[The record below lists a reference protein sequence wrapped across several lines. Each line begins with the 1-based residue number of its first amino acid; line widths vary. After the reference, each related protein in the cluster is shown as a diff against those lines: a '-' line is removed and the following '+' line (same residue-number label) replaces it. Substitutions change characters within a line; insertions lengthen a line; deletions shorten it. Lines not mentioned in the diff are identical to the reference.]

1 MNIPLKVSERLAEG
15 LKKFQPII
23 KNAKARD
30 INESDTVTIVGGIL
44 NDIFGFDQWTEITSE
59 FKIQSTYCD
68 LAIKIDGKIK
78 FLIEVK
84 AINKDLS
91 TQHISQAVNYGANAG
106 ADWVILTNG
115 SNWRIYKIIFGRPVA
130 NELVYEF
137 NLLEM
142 SSKKTADMQS
152 LFMVTK
158 ESLTKSFLEDYH
170 NKKNALSKFSIGH
183 ILTTEPVLDCI
194 RKSLKKMNPE
204 IKIDNENIQEVLQN
218 DVIKREIF
226 EGEKSDEAKKKIMKF
241 FKDQGK
247 ENKPPEAI

>member
-1 MNIPLKVSERLAEG
+1 MIIPTKVTERINDG
-15 LKKFQPII
+15 LKRFQPIL

-44 NDIFGFDQWTEITSE
+44 NDIFGFDLFTEITSE
-59 FKIQSTYCD
+59 YKIQSTFCD
-68 LAIKIDGKIK
+68 LAIKIEGKIK

-84 AINKDLS
+84 AINKDLV

-106 ADWVILTNG
+106 ADWIILTNG
-115 SNWRIYKIIFGRPVA
+115 ACWRIYKIIFGKPVA

-137 NLLEM
+137 NLLDM
-142 SSKKTADMQS
+142 SAKKTADMES

-204 IKIDNENIQEVLQN
+204 IKIENDNIIDVLQN

-226 EGEKSDEAKKKIMKF
+226 EGEKSDEAKKKIIKY
-241 FKDQGK
+241 FKSTIEDQ
-247 ENKPPEAI
+247 KPQTKP